1 MFCHA
6 FVGIRQ
12 WSGIDL
18 WKLVSVPTYHDY
30 GWIQQYF
37 NTSLSLGY
45 CAALIPDSTPTQV
58 LSALGADE
66 NTQSE
71 AIGIAELGEVMS
83 DLTEQPETA
92 WAGPV
97 VALAAV
103 SDDST
108 LLMQI
113 DGGSFAVT
121 EESMR
126 PLLSDREVA
135 SHYLGVNADSQFIWW
150 SNGTRVAEFELFGSS
165 PVVGDD
171 RIVDLILDVGG
182 IGIDD
187 DAQGYPGEHALEGA
201 FALAEQ
207 ITGVAV
213 PASLFETGHFT
224 VVVVPTRR
232 QSPPAVP
239 PEPSPQR
246 SPAAWSEVARRYKAA
261 ERLPLHG
268 MMFRGRPS
276 GGVPSARL
284 EFWFKPRT
292 CIRLVDEQGV
302 LFLQNRQKQTWFRT
316 DGVLER
322 RSGGYSLD
330 IYIEQLF
337 QIHRTWPYTPF
348 ADLLPPDTTGQ
359 GVEVDGRPAWEF
371 EMPPD
376 WAGRDSTV
384 AFDAETG
391 VPLRWENRTGTHEIS
406 ALETGIDVDDLFFS
420 GP

>member
-1 MFCHA
+1 MA
-6 FVGIRQ
+6 
-12 WSGIDL
+12 
-18 WKLVSVPTYHDY
+18 TYHDY
-30 GWIQQYF
+30 AWIQQYL

-45 CAALIPDSTPTQV
+45 CAALIPGSTPAQV

-92 WAGPV
+92 GAGPV

-103 SDDST
+103 GDDST
-108 LLMQI
+108 LLIQLA
-113 DGGSFAVT
+113 GGFFAIT

-126 PLLSDREVA
+126 PLLPDREVA
-135 SHYLGVNADSQFIWW
+135 SHYLSVNADSQFIWW
-150 SNGTRVAEFELFGSS
+150 SNGTRVAEFELFGSN

-171 RIVDLILDVGG
+171 RVVDLILDVGG

-201 FALAEQ
+201 FALTEQ
-207 ITGVAV
+207 ITDVAV

-224 VVVVPTRR
+224 AVVVPTRR
-232 QSPPAVP
+232 QSPPADVP
-239 PEPSPQR
+239 PEPSPQK

-261 ERLPLHG
+261 ERIPLHG
-268 MMFRGRPS
+268 MMFRGRPP

-292 CIRLVDEQGV
+292 CIRLADEQGV

-337 QIHRTWPYTPF
+337 QIHRTWPDTRF
-348 ADLLPPDTTGQ
+348 AELLPPETVGQ
-359 GVEVDGRPAWEF
+359 PVEVDGRPAWEF

-376 WAGRDSTV
+376 WAGRDATV

-391 VPLRWENRTGTHEIS
+391 IPLRWADRTGSHEVS
-406 ALETGIDVDDLFFS
+406 ALETGIDVADDFFT

>member
-1 MFCHA
+1 M
-6 FVGIRQ
+6 
-12 WSGIDL
+12 
-18 WKLVSVPTYHDY
+18 PTYHDY
-30 GWIQQYF
+30 VWIQQYL

-45 CAALIPDSTPTQV
+45 CAALIPRSTPAQV

-71 AIGIAELGEVMS
+71 AIGITELGEVMS

-92 WAGPV
+92 GAGQV
-97 VALAAV
+97 VAVAAV
-103 SDDST
+103 GDDST

-113 DGGSFAVT
+113 NGGSFAIS
-121 EESMR
+121 EELMR

-135 SHYLGVNADSQFIWW
+135 SHYLSVNADSQFIWW

-171 RIVDLILDVGG
+171 RMVDLILDVGG

-187 DAQGYPGEHALEGA
+187 DAQGYAGEHALEGA

-213 PASLFETGHFT
+213 PASLFVEGQFM
-224 VVVVPTRR
+224 VAVVPKSG
-232 QSPPAVP
+232 QSPSADVP
-239 PEPSPQR
+239 SEASPR
-246 SPAAWSEVARRYKAA
+246 KSPAAWSEVARRYKAA
-261 ERLPLHG
+261 ERIPLHG
-268 MMFRGRPS
+268 VMFRGRPP

-292 CIRLVDEQGV
+292 CIRLADEQGV

-322 RSGGYSLD
+322 RSAGYSLD

-348 ADLLPPDTTGQ
+348 ADLLPPDTTGRE
-359 GVEVDGRPAWEF
+359 VEVDGRRAWEF
-371 EMPPD
+371 AMPPD
-376 WAGRDSTV
+376 WAGRDATV

-391 VPLRWENRTGTHEIS
+391 IPLRWADRTGSHEIS
-406 ALETGIDVDDLFFS
+406 ALETGIDVDDGFFS